1 MASNKKK
8 KGKSTPKKSKKALK
22 VRKKVSTTKSTGKK
36 RRKNRYNAIRSAV
49 SRYCKD
55 TYGVPCP
62 DKELNKIYNELKGRY
77 SAKEWT
83 KDYKVVNEI
92 IDKIDYYLRNKDV
105 GEDAPFPDFSRSID
119 WFTLI
124 DKLIREDGLYFQ
136 PDDTI
141 VLRTGDMDLGNY
153 EVEHQNLD
161 ELYYEELYNKLRSR
175 EYEMTRLT
183 GKGSPVSSFEFN
195 PDDSDV
201 SGRRFVFDMDMGHG
215 LAEEDLD
222 WSEDFK
228 KGEAIPRPKA
238 PKDVLES
245 KGSASEQL
253 ELSRNRKEELE
264 RIDKML
270 EMTIITKKEYKKYFD
285 EIMKRYGKGG
295 KV

>member
-124 DKLIREDGLYFQ
+124 DKLIA
-136 PDDTI
+136 I
-141 VLRTGDMDLGNY
+141 
-153 EVEHQNLD
+153 
-161 ELYYEELYNKLRSR
+161 
-175 EYEMTRLT
+175 
-183 GKGSPVSSFEFN
+183 GS
-195 PDDSDV
+195 
-201 SGRRFVFDMDMGHG
+201 
-215 LAEEDLD
+215 
-222 WSEDFK
+222 
-228 KGEAIPRPKA
+228 
-238 PKDVLES
+238 
-245 KGSASEQL
+245 
-253 ELSRNRKEELE
+253 
-264 RIDKML
+264 
-270 EMTIITKKEYKKYFD
+270 
-285 EIMKRYGKGG
+285 
-295 KV
+295 